1 MLPLPFVRLSPAA
14 LPKAMLSEPAMSEE
28 KVPAPTAV
36 LSVPTTVRAEL
47 TPISVFA
54 LPIVNWPALKPMYV
68 LYWSLDE
75 ATPAA

>member
-1 MLPLPFVRLSPAA
+1 
-14 LPKAMLSEPAMSEE
+14 MSEE